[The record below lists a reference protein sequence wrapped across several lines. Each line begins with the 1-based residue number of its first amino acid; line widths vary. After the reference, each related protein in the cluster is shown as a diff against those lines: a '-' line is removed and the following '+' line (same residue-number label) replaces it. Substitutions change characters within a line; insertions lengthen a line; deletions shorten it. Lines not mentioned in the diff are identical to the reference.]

1 MRAKNITVTVSVRV
15 SVTVRV
21 SLVLSVST
29 NSFGASNVAICRRCV
44 YKTVLQ
50 LIAETAIRSTVLR
63 ITSAINTAKFSEQQT
78 SACAEDHPVLR
89 LQ

>member
-1 MRAKNITVTVSVRV
+1 MGVNEVRVKDITITVSVIV

-29 NSFGASNVAICRRCV
+29 NSFVASSVAICRRCV

-50 LIAETAIRSTVLR
+50 LIAETAIRSTVLC
-63 ITSAINTAKFSEQQT
+63 ITSAFVL
-78 SACAEDHPVLR
+78 CAR
-89 LQ
+89 